1 MLGVLTQPERRS
13 VRREAKSEARDS
25 STQDTAT
32 RVTNQL
38 VMDFGEDAEPRAR
51 RNSVTYTETAGANA
65 AEQVEPEHLRAAL
78 DANPEFRDA
87 GQDASA
93 YRKHLRRPEKCAPRP
108 RGRPPG
114 IPV

>member
-87 GQDASA
+87 GQGASA